1 MLHICLIPL
10 GYIIEK
16 RERGN
21 PDWYKV
27 NSFPTPQTEFSVP
40 NLNEGKTYEFRVTAV
55 NEGGPGKP
63 SKPSNPITAKEQKCT
78 FFNYFMYYKYIVH
91 FTFNVHITG

>member
-1 MLHICLIPL
+1 MYFVFVP

-27 NSFPTPQTEFSVP
+27 NSFPTPQTEFNIP
-40 NLNEGKTYEFRVTAV
+40 NLSEGKTYEFRVTAV

-63 SKPSNPITAKEQKCT
+63 SKPSNPITAKEQKCMFYYHYYFICLLI
-78 FFNYFMYYKYIVH
+78 FFMFYYEK
-91 FTFNVHITG
+91 TLC